1 MGKQRTVRGA
11 YSSDSL
17 GKDKVREMDTERTRP
32 KTVKDGVS
40 FADVVDR
47 NSTEESNFGYTASI
61 KRGGGK

>member
-1 MGKQRTVRGA
+1 MPTVKGK

-40 FADVVDR
+40 FADIVDR
-47 NSTEESNFGYTASI
+47 NSTEESNYVHTDNI
-61 KRGGGK
+61 KKRR